1 MAQCGAEMSDALL
14 EAVRGL
20 RVAEPD
26 LGVKPL
32 LAKLREQ
39 HPELEVASKEVRE
52 ALRAL
57 DIARGAEPPPLR
69 TPLLEGG
76 APSHAVLSL
85 ACASCGRLPS
95 VLGKQTH
102 EICSWCRDRKLPTTY
117 KQACFAAQTGDEY
130 SELLAAGLRYDSAE
144 DIRRAARALRE
155 AIALKPDKPDA
166 YYNLG
171 SVLATSGHVV
181 EAAQMLLEAK
191 ERYTVG
197 SKPWARATAWAFDML
212 RDERCDEVATPEWW
226 DDEGLKA
233 LSARVVKAAP
243 NGLAANSMRAVVL
256 HGSGGAWEVGPRSAA
271 ELTEAATHF
280 ERAAAACDA
289 PAGKAELARLAEVC
303 LSTAAAER
311 RKGTSMLHCAQR

>member
-1 MAQCGAEMSDALL
+1 MHVTLFSRNVDAVV

-32 LAKLREQ
+32 LAKLREKR
-39 HPELEVASKEVRE
+39 PDLEVASKDVRE

-57 DIARGAEPPPLR
+57 DAAKEGVASPSPASGRGA
-69 TPLLEGG
+69 G
-76 APSHAVLSL
+76 ASRVTVTESY
-85 ACASCGRLPS
+85 
-95 VLGKQTH
+95 
-102 EICSWCRDRKLPTTY
+102 RKLVAQQRNREVAVE
-117 KQACFAAQTGDEY
+117 QARLAAQTGDEY
-130 SELLAAGLRYDSAE
+130 SELLAAGLRADSSE
-144 DIRRAARALRE
+144 DMRRAARALRE
-155 AIALKPDKPDA
+155 AIALSPDKPDA

-171 SVLATSGHVV
+171 SVLAASGLVV
-181 EAAQMLLEAK
+181 EAAQVLLQAK

-212 RDERCDEVATPEWW
+212 RDHRCDEVATPEWW

-256 HGSGGAWEVGPRSAA
+256 HGRGGAWEVGPRSAA

-280 ERAAAACDA
+280 ERAAAVCDA
-289 PAGKAELARLAEVC
+289 PAGKSELARLGNVC
-303 LSTAAAER
+303 LSTAAA
-311 RKGTSMLHCAQR
+311 M

>member
-1 MAQCGAEMSDALL
+1 MDAVV

-20 RVAEPD
+20 RVAEPG

-32 LAKLREQ
+32 LAKLREKR
-39 HPELEVASKEVRE
+39 PDLEVASKDVRE

-57 DIARGAEPPPLR
+57 DAAEEGVASPSPASGRGA
-69 TPLLEGG
+69 G
-76 APSHAVLSL
+76 ASRVTVTESY
-85 ACASCGRLPS
+85 
-95 VLGKQTH
+95 
-102 EICSWCRDRKLPTTY
+102 RKLVAQQRNREVAVE
-117 KQACFAAQTGDEY
+117 QARLAAQTGDEY
-130 SELLAAGLRYDSAE
+130 SELLAAGLRYDSSE
-144 DIRRAARALRE
+144 DMRRAARALRE
-155 AIALKPDKPDA
+155 AIALSPDKPDA

-171 SVLATSGHVV
+171 SVLAASGHVV
-181 EAAQMLLEAK
+181 EAAQVLLQAK

-256 HGSGGAWEVGPRSAA
+256 HGRGGAWEVGSRSAA

-280 ERAAAACDA
+280 ERAAAVCDA
-289 PAGKAELARLAEVC
+289 PAGKSELARLGNVC
-303 LSTAAAER
+303 LSTAAAREGASGR
-311 RKGTSMLHCAQR
+311 

>member
-1 MAQCGAEMSDALL
+1 VNAVL
-14 EAVRGL
+14 EAVQGL

-39 HPELEVASKEVRE
+39 RPDLEVASKDVRE

-57 DIARGAEPPPLR
+57 DTAD
-69 TPLLEGG
+69 EGG
-76 APSHAVLSL
+76 APSQA
-85 ACASCGRLPS
+85 AQLPKTVTES
-95 VLGKQTH
+95 Y
-102 EICSWCRDRKLPTTY
+102 RKLVAQQRNREVSEE
-117 KQACFAAQTGDEY
+117 QARIAAQKGDEY
-130 SELLAAGLRYDSAE
+130 ERRLAAGLRHDSSE
-144 DIRRAARALRE
+144 DMRRAARALRE
-155 AIALKPDKPDA
+155 AIALRPDKPEA

-171 SVLATSGHVV
+171 SVLAASGQVV
-181 EAAQMLLEAK
+181 EAAQVLLQAK

-212 RDERCDEVATPEWW
+212 RDERCDELAAPEWW
-226 DDEGLKA
+226 DDEGLKT

-256 HGSGGAWEVGPRSAA
+256 HGRGGAWEVGPRSAA

-280 ERAAAACDA
+280 GRAAAACDA
-289 PAGKAELARLAEVC
+289 PAGKAELARLANVC
-303 LSTAAAER
+303 LSTVVAAI
-311 RKGTSMLHCAQR
+311 